1 MKAVFSAA
9 KFMHEHPEDSAELV
23 AKTIGWP
30 REAVLAAHKIS
41 GPLFSLN
48 GQVSVEALSS
58 MQDILLEHGVIKKK
72 LPVEEH
78 IAREFFP
85 VRL

>member
-1 MKAVFSAA
+1 MKAIFGAA
-9 KFMHEHPEDSAELV
+9 KYMHDQPQDAAEIIS
-23 AKTIGWP
+23 KKIGWSP
-30 REAVLAAHKIS
+30 EAVLAAHKIS
-41 GPLFSLN
+41 GPLLSLN

-58 MQDILLEHGVIKKK
+58 MQDVLLEQGVIKKK
-72 LPVEEH
+72 LPIEEH